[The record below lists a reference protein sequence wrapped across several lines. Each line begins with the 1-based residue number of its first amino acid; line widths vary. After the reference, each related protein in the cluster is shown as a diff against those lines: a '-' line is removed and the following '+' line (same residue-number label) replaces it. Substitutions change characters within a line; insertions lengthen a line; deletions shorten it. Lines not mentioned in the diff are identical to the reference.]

1 MGQNILSMNGI
12 SKIYSSDEMDT
23 YALKSVDLT
32 INAGDFISISGPSGC
47 GKSTLLS
54 IIGLLD
60 ACSSGDYSIDGQN
73 VATLSNEQAAQIR
86 ANKFGF
92 IFQSFNL
99 LDELSVFDNIA
110 LPLNYSNTSFSSKQ
124 IKEKVERCLEKV
136 DMIHRINHKPNQ
148 LSGGQQQRIAIAR
161 ALVNSPS
168 LLLVDEATGNLDS
181 TTGKKIME
189 MIVELNNE
197 GTAVCLVTHEQ
208 HFAQM
213 AKRKFELLDG
223 ELKERAE

>member
-1 MGQNILSMNGI
+1 MDQNILSMNGI

-23 YALKSVDLT
+23 YALKSVYLNV
-32 INAGDFISISGPSGC
+32 NAGDFISISGPSGC

-60 ACSSGDYSIDGQN
+60 AYNSGDYFIDGQN

-110 LPLNYSNTSFSSKQ
+110 LPLNYSRTTFSSKQ

-136 DMIHRINHKPNQ
+136 DMTHRINHKPNQ

-181 TTGKKIME
+181 TTGKKRSE
-189 MIVELNNE
+189 EHTSELQSRE
-197 GTAVCLVTHEQ
+197 
-208 HFAQM
+208 
-213 AKRKFELLDG
+213 
-223 ELKERAE
+223 